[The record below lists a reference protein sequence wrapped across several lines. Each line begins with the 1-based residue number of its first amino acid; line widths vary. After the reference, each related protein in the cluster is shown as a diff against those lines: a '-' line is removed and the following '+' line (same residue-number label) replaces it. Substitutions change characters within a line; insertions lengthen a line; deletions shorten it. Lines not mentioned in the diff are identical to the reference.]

1 MLYEHY
7 LIKPYDD
14 PGRGTGK
21 LKDWLHL
28 RAGKETCQEETGWQ
42 VKQRRGTDGRCAPK
56 PY

>member
-14 PGRGTGK
+14 PRRGTGK

-28 RAGKETCQEETGWQ
+28 HVGKERCQEEQGNGAGGD
-42 VKQRRGTDGRCAPK
+42 RLAG
-56 PY
+56 